1 MITPI
6 LLKFRIFCQFS
17 FIIEVVLLT
26 EHIKILFLQYYRGQ
40 HTEICPR
47 NIFEIT
53 GRKSGYGI
61 THSINTL
68 LWVSFSMEPKSIA
81 LYTAVAVSIL
91 AVLSATTFPALAQAQ
106 QAGETEAVQE
116 QPEQENNEAAVED
129 TQPDQEESALK
140 EKSEPKEEKDPK
152 NEEKTNSA
160 KDERGATN
168 DNSAASQS
176 LGLASSNGVV
186 SCGQI
191 VTEDVTLTSDL
202 NCGSGDGLIAGAS
215 GITINLNGYKITGS
229 EDAGLQATSMDY
241 DGSSGIV
248 VANVDDVV
256 ISGLGEISDF
266 DRGVTLMGSEGSQ
279 ITDVQLANNGIGVL
293 MSGASGSELS
303 RNTITNNGMAVI
315 SDSSNGGVIA
325 FNQIVAN
332 LEQGIGLL
340 GSDENVVAANNM
352 FGNGANGIFLD
363 ILSNLNTIDYNTVF
377 GHETADINNA
387 DGQPTSVNQNSF
399 GGNNN
404 CGTSSPGGLCR

>member
-1 MITPI
+1 
-6 LLKFRIFCQFS
+6 
-17 FIIEVVLLT
+17 
-26 EHIKILFLQYYRGQ
+26 
-40 HTEICPR
+40 
-47 NIFEIT
+47 
-53 GRKSGYGI
+53 
-61 THSINTL
+61 
-68 LWVSFSMEPKSIA
+68 VSFSMEPKSIA
-81 LYTAVAVSIL
+81 FYTAVAVSIL

-106 QAGETEAVQE
+106 AGPTDAVQE
-116 QPEQENNEAAVED
+116 PSAQENSEAAVED
-129 TQPDQEESALK
+129 SQPDEENAELNEETEPEQERD
-140 EKSEPKEEKDPK
+140 PQKEE
-152 NEEKTNSA
+152 EKADLA
-160 KDERGATN
+160 KDEQGASN
-168 DNSAASQS
+168 DNGESSDTSDRSQT
-176 LGLASSNGVV
+176 LGLDSSSGVV

-202 NCGSGDGLIAGAS
+202 NCGSGDGLIVGAS
-215 GITINLNGYKITGS
+215 GIAINLNGYKITGS
-229 EDAGLQATSMDY
+229 DDADSQPSSMDY

-256 ISGLGEISDF
+256 ISGLGEISNF
-266 DRGVTLMGSEGSQ
+266 DRGVTLMGSSGTQ
-279 ITDVQLANNGIGVL
+279 LTDVQLANNGIGVL

-363 ILSNLNTIDYNTVF
+363 IMSNGNTVDYNTVF

-387 DGQPTSVNQNSF
+387 DGQPINLNQNSF

-404 CGTSSPGGLCR
+404 CGTSLPGGLCR